1 MTSSPVVRL
10 LGSLFACFA
19 PLLTHRRLIFE
30 MAQREVLGRYR
41 GSFMGI
47 AWSLLHPLLML
58 MVYTFVFSYVFES
71 RWGLPN
77 ESRADFAIILF
88 VGMIIHGFF
97 AECLNRA
104 PSLIL
109 HNPNYVKKVIF
120 PLEILPWILVLAA
133 VFHALVSVIALLL
146 VQWLL
151 KGTLPATAFL
161 LPILVLPFV
170 LLTAGLS
177 LMLAS
182 LGTFVRDVG
191 QAIGVLT
198 TILLFLSP
206 VFYPVSRLPEVF
218 QFWMALN
225 PLSFMIEEG
234 RKLLVLGLLPD
245 VTGWLLY
252 GGIALVIFWLGHWW
266 FQFTRDGFADVL

>member
-1 MTSSPVVRL
+1 MTSRLVRL
-10 LGSLFACFA
+10 LDALSACFS
-19 PLLTHRRLIFE
+19 PLVTHRRLIIE
-30 MAQREVLGRYR
+30 MTQREVLGRYR
-41 GSFMGI
+41 GSFIGI

-71 RWGLPN
+71 RWGLAN

-104 PSLIL
+104 PNLIL

-120 PLEILPWILVLAA
+120 PLEILPWIIVLAG
-133 VFHALVSVIALLL
+133 VFHALISVIALLM
-146 VQWLL
+146 VQLLL
-151 KGTLPATAFL
+151 KGALPATALL

-170 LLTAGLS
+170 LLTAGLA

-182 LGTFVRDVG
+182 LGTFIRDVG

-206 VFYPVSRLPEVF
+206 VFYPVSRLPELF
-218 QFWMALN
+218 QFWMTLN
-225 PLSFMIEEG
+225 PLSFMIEES
-234 RKLLVLGLLPD
+234 RNLLVLGLLPD
-245 VTGWLLY
+245 IAGWLFY
-252 GGIALVIFWLGHWW
+252 CGVALVVLWLGHWW

>member
-1 MTSSPVVRL
+1 MT
-10 LGSLFACFA
+10 
-19 PLLTHRRLIFE
+19 
-30 MAQREVLGRYR
+30 QREVLGRYR

-77 ESRADFAIILF
+77 ESRADFAIMLF
-88 VGMIIHGFF
+88 VGMIVHGFF

-104 PSLIL
+104 PNVIL

-120 PLEILPWILVLAA
+120 PLEILPWIIVLAA
-133 VFHALVSVIALLL
+133 VFHALISVIALLL
-146 VQWLL
+146 VQLLL
-151 KGTLPATAFL
+151 KGSLPATALL
-161 LPILVLPFV
+161 LPIVVLPFV

-177 LMLAS
+177 LILAS
-182 LGTFVRDVG
+182 IGTFVRDVG

-206 VFYPVSRLPEVF
+206 VFYPISRLPAVF
-218 QFWMALN
+218 QFWMTLN
-225 PLSFMIEEG
+225 PLSFMIEES

-245 VTGWLLY
+245 ITGWLLY
-252 GGIALVIFWLGHWW
+252 CGVALVIFWLGHWW
-266 FQFTRDGFADVL
+266 FQFTRGGFADVL

>member
-1 MTSSPVVRL
+1 MTSSLVRL
-10 LGSLFACFA
+10 LNSLSACFS
-19 PLLTHRRLIFE
+19 PLVTHRQLIIE
-30 MAQREVLGRYR
+30 MTQREVLGRYR

-77 ESRADFAIILF
+77 ESRADFAIMLF
-88 VGMIIHGFF
+88 VGMIVHGFF

-104 PSLIL
+104 PNVIL

-120 PLEILPWILVLAA
+120 PLEILPWIIVLAA
-133 VFHALVSVIALLL
+133 VFHALISVIALLL
-146 VQWLL
+146 VQLLL
-151 KGTLPATAFL
+151 KGSLPATALL
-161 LPILVLPFV
+161 LPIVVLPFV

-177 LMLAS
+177 LILAS
-182 LGTFVRDVG
+182 IGTFVRDVG

-206 VFYPVSRLPEVF
+206 VFYPISRLPAVF
-218 QFWMALN
+218 QFWMTLN
-225 PLSFMIEEG
+225 PLSFMIEES

-245 VTGWLLY
+245 ITGWLLY
-252 GGIALVIFWLGHWW
+252 CGVALVIFWLGHWW
-266 FQFTRDGFADVL
+266 FQFTRGGFADVL